1 MTYLRE
7 SFCYQMWLTLLSVY
21 DQSILHRCLVRLGAW
36 CNAQVDE
43 SRILRVLCR
52 QGAVA
57 RSWQE
62 SLACR
67 AVTFLINLPAWLLHK
82 LYAAFRMTFED
93 SFFARLA
100 FSMGDETAIAQSWMI
115 MLLWVIPFSHWNN
128 AYSLMCCCWRCFM
141 WVPCIRRGF
150 GWMPRT
156 SAFIR
161 CCSSVRCFWQWH
173 FPMCRPSRCAFCS
186 TIFLRRFVYW
196 SPLVQSAA

>member
-62 SLACR
+62 SLGSDIPDQFTCLAAAQ
-67 AVTFLINLPAWLLHK
+67 AVC
-82 LYAAFRMTFED
+82 
-93 SFFARLA
+93 
-100 FSMGDETAIAQSWMI
+100 G
-115 MLLWVIPFSHWNN
+115 IPDD
-128 AYSLMCCCWRCFM
+128 
-141 WVPCIRRGF
+141 V
-150 GWMPRT
+150 
-156 SAFIR
+156 
-161 CCSSVRCFWQWH
+161 
-173 FPMCRPSRCAFCS
+173 
-186 TIFLRRFVYW
+186 
-196 SPLVQSAA
+196 